1 MRHDTRKIPRPSR
14 LRNRLALAFGVFALT
29 IVTALGIVE
38 AWIWES
44 MHAANPAPIMG
55 VLLTAGV
62 VVVAVAALV
71 GYLIAGPLARPMEMW
86 ARAADRI
93 GLGERD
99 VSFPTG
105 GGSHELARVSAALQS
120 MFARLSEKED
130 LLQER
135 IRERTSALLE
145 ATDALSAERERLA
158 EALEGSRLAFWDL
171 DLESGEIR
179 LSSEWARMLGEGD
192 RETLT
197 TVQELLTRVPEEDH
211 ASISQNVFSALK
223 SSDGQYDLD
232 HRIRRADGEWM
243 WIRSR
248 GRVVARA
255 PDGRAQRMVGTNADV
270 GARKAQEERQR
281 ESEAHLRKVLDGVA
295 SSICHVDLKGRI
307 LFANRRYHEFYDLAE
322 GSATGQV
329 IRDIAGDDGAAAFER
344 CLPQLLAG
352 EEIRYEREARVQ
364 GRKVLIDVRM
374 VPHRDANGVT
384 EGAYVVL
391 TEMAARRPGA

>member
-1 MRHDTRKIPRPSR
+1 MTELRTEKKARPSR
-14 LRNRLALAFGVFALT
+14 LRNRLAIAFGVFALT

-44 MHAANPAPIMG
+44 MHAANPAPILP

-62 VVVAVAALV
+62 VVVAVAALG

-86 ARAADRI
+86 AQAADRI
-93 GLGERD
+93 GLGERN
-99 VSFPTG
+99 VTFPQG

-145 ATDALSAERERLA
+145 ATDALSAERERLS
-158 EALEGSRLAFWDL
+158 EALQGSRLAFWDL

-179 LSSEWARMLGEGD
+179 LSSEWARMLGEGEG
-192 RETLT
+192 ETVT
-197 TVQELLTRVPEEDH
+197 TVQDLLTRVPEEEH
-211 ASISQNVFSALK
+211 AAISQNVFSALK
-223 SSDGQYDLD
+223 ANEGHYDTD
-232 HRIRRADGEWM
+232 HRMRRADGSYM

-255 PDGRAQRMVGTNADV
+255 PDGRALRMVGTNADV
-270 GARKAQEERQR
+270 GARKEQEDRQR
-281 ESEAHLRKVLDGVA
+281 ESEARLRRIIDGVG

-307 LFANRRYHEFYDLAE
+307 LFANRRYHELYAIPE
-322 GSATGQV
+322 GSATGQQ
-329 IRDIAGDDGAAAFER
+329 IRDIAGDDGATAFER
-344 CLPQLLAG
+344 CLPQLVAG
-352 EEIRYEREARVQ
+352 SEVQYEREARVQ
-364 GRKVLIDVRM
+364 GRKVLVHVCV

-391 TEMAARRPGA
+391 TERRPGA

>member
-1 MRHDTRKIPRPSR
+1 MIHGIQKAPRPSR
-14 LRNRLALAFGVFALT
+14 LRNRLALAFGIFALT
-29 IVTALGIVE
+29 IVTALGIVV

-44 MHAANPAPIMG
+44 MHAANPASIMG

-62 VVVAVAALV
+62 GVVAVAALV

-158 EALEGSRLAFWDL
+158 EALQGSRLAFWDL

-192 RETLT
+192 GETVT
-197 TVQELLTRVPEEDH
+197 TVKELLTRVPEEEH
-211 ASISQNVFSALK
+211 ESISQSVFAALK
-223 SSDGQYDLD
+223 DSEGQYDID
-232 HRIRRADGEWM
+232 HRMRRADGSWM

-255 PDGRAQRMVGTNADV
+255 PNGRALRMVGTNADV
-270 GARKAQEERQR
+270 AARKEQEDRQR
-281 ESEAHLRKVLDGVA
+281 RNEEHLRKVLDGVA
-295 SSICHVDLKGRI
+295 SGICHVDLKGRI
-307 LFANRRYHEFYDLAE
+307 LFANRRYHEFYGLAE
-322 GSATGQV
+322 GSAAGQV

-352 EEIRYEREARVQ
+352 TEVQYEREARAQ

-391 TEMAARRPGA
+391 TEVTGRRLGG